1 MCFPDSAFLFS
12 MVLQPHVSPSFH
24 LSSELGTHNCNQL
37 NTELFPVQYQIWYLV
52 FAAGQ
57 YGMRLQGWVKNK
69 MPFHSSRKPSLL
81 LAFNSNKSS
90 LF

>member
-12 MVLQPHVSPSFH
+12 RVLQPHVSPSFH

-37 NTELFPVQYQIWYLV
+37 NMELFPVQYQIWYLV

-57 YGMRLQGWVKNK
+57 
-69 MPFHSSRKPSLL
+69 
-81 LAFNSNKSS
+81 
-90 LF
+90 